1 MAVDRTKNTSNAS
14 PSICNCVNV
23 RRASRAITRMYD
35 KALEPADL
43 KVTQYS
49 ALANIMH
56 SGPLNISFFDKIGV
70 RRTMAIALSL
80 LNVGVMFGFVSDL
93 CRNRPH
99 LLGRLHAR
107 FSAFG
112 HRLSPCS
119 RSRATHKQGRSP
131 RIGGSGGKLIP
142 LVKFHL

>member
-1 MAVDRTKNTSNAS
+1 MAVHRTKNTSNAS

-56 SGPLNISFFDKIGV
+56 SGPLNSSFFDKMGC
-70 RRTMAIALSL
+70 AGLW
-80 LNVGVMFGFVSDL
+80 
-93 CRNRPH
+93 P
-99 LLGRLHAR
+99 
-107 FSAFG
+107 
-112 HRLSPCS
+112 
-119 RSRATHKQGRSP
+119 
-131 RIGGSGGKLIP
+131 
-142 LVKFHL
+142 